1 MITTEGIIIMGIIA
15 DVIFAEEQ
23 DISQGNAGK
32 EMEIITKIEMVI
44 TIPITIVTLNVTIV
58 EERDTSRGIAGRD
71 KDLGIKETEITDLG
85 IHEKTMGEIR
95 VPNL

>member
-32 EMEIITKIEMVI
+32 EMEIITKIETVI
-44 TIPITIVTLNVTIV
+44 IIIPVTIVTLNVTIV
-58 EERDTSRGIAGRD
+58 EERDTSRGIAG
-71 KDLGIKETEITDLG
+71 
-85 IHEKTMGEIR
+85 
-95 VPNL
+95 